1 MVKLIYCLKIYIF
14 RSQFVLTG
22 CELEGL
28 ILAPLND
35 LDLLKQLKAYGTNQ
49 SVAKAA
55 LKSFSDHLWYLS
67 ETLIGLSFFDSKV
80 SDDIKVA
87 MVAALERSGLDEP
100 LRRIDIDDNLV
111 SQMQLSDFVTRN
123 TKILFDAFDI
133 TKDFLH
139 FHPSTWEK
147 HDDFLA
153 ARRIIRELKV
163 VNDAAERG

>member
-1 MVKLIYCLKIYIF
+1 MAKLIYCLKIYIF

-100 LRRIDIDDNLV
+100 LRRIDIDDNLI
-111 SQMQLSDFVTRN
+111 SQMQLSEFMTRN
-123 TKILFDAFDI
+123 IKKLFNAFD
-133 TKDFLH
+133 
-139 FHPSTWEK
+139 
-147 HDDFLA
+147 
-153 ARRIIRELKV
+153 
-163 VNDAAERG
+163 